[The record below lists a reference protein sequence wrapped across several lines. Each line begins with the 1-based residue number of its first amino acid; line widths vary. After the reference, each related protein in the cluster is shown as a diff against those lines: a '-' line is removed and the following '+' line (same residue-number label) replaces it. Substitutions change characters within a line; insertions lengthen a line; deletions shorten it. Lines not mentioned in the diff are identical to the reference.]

1 MPIFVLWLAAILL
14 AATSIGLLLSRDW
27 RLNLG
32 LLGGQYFAAFL
43 LVLSHWSL
51 TMAAAKLVTGWMAVA
66 ILAMTQLDMKNEPV
80 SETSWPEGSLFRAF
94 AAGLVL
100 ITVTSAAQPV
110 NVWLPDASLPLVWGG
125 LMLIGMGLLQL
136 GLTVHPLRITQGL
149 LITLAGFETLYASIE
164 NSILVTGLLAII
176 TLGLALTGSYLLSMT
191 PSKAPENPLE

>member
-1 MPIFVLWLAAILL
+1 MPIFILWIAAILL
-14 AATSIGLLLSRDW
+14 AVTSIGLLLSRDW

-32 LLGGQYFAAFL
+32 LLAGQYFAAFFL
-43 LVLSHWSL
+43 LLAHWSL

-66 ILAMTQLDMKNEPV
+66 VLAMTQLDIKNEPT

-100 ITVTSAAQPV
+100 ITATSAAQPV
-110 NVWLPDASLPLVWGG
+110 NSWLTDASLPLVWGG

-164 NSILVTGLLAII
+164 NSILVTGLLALI
-176 TLGLALTGSYLLSMT
+176 TLGLALTGSYLLSLT
-191 PSKAPENPLE
+191 PAKASQGPVE